1 MINYTIYCDGAC
13 SGNPGPGG
21 YAFVVLLGN
30 EPVLKVAGHKDKTTN
45 NCMELTA
52 VVRSI
57 KHAQTLTKLKDI
69 WLDIYSDSA
78 YCVNAIDQGWVQIWK
93 KNGWKTKADKDV
105 KNREL
110 WEELLE
116 IQKNKR
122 LKIKMHKVKGHSG
135 NKFNE
140 LVDRA
145 AKRAILNLNAN
156 CTK

>member
-1 MINYTIYCDGAC
+1 MTNYTIYCDGAC

-21 YAFVVLLGN
+21 YAFVVLLEN
-30 EPVLKVAGHKDKTTN
+30 KPVLKVAGHKDKTTN

-52 VVRSI
+52 VIRSI
-57 KHAQTLTKLKDI
+57 KHAQTLTKSKDI
-69 WLDIYSDSA
+69 LLDIYSDSA

-140 LVDRA
+140 LVDRE

>member
-57 KHAQTLTKLKDI
+57 KHAQTLTKSKDI

-78 YCVNAIDQGWVQIWK
+78 YCVNTIDQGWVQI
-93 KNGWKTKADKDV
+93 WKTKADKDV

-110 WEELLE
+110 WKELLE